1 MRYMFLISSVP
12 SSAPPPPELMAAIS
26 KLGEARTKDGSLVM
40 QGGLMPLAMGARVR
54 VSRGALKVH
63 DGPFAEAKEVI
74 GGYAIFE
81 CASKEEALRH
91 ATEFMELHQ
100 RHWPGWEGECEMRQI
115 MG

>member
-1 MRYMFLISSVP
+1 MFLISSTP
-12 SSAPPPPELMAAIS
+12 TSAPPPQELMEAIF
-26 KLGEARTKDGSLVM
+26 KLGEARTKDGSLVT

-54 VSRGALKVH
+54 LSRGALKVF
-63 DGPFAEAKEVI
+63 DGPFAETKEVI

-81 CASKEEALRH
+81 CASKEDALKH
-91 ATEFMELHQ
+91 AVEFMELHQ